1 MKTVYTLTV
10 TVPVGSDGAVV
21 RRQLFFST
29 MEKRNDVRE
38 EMKARGLK
46 FTSNIEHLYS
56 VEEGVDAIAQELR
69 WASTFRRAA

>member
-10 TVPVGSDGAVV
+10 TIPVGSDGAVV

-29 MEKRNDVRE
+29 MEKRNAVRD
-38 EMKARGLK
+38 EMKERGLK
-46 FTSNIEHLYS
+46 CASNIEHLYS
-56 VEEGVDAIAQELR
+56 ADEGIEAVAQEQR

>member
-10 TVPVGSDGAVV
+10 TIPVGSDGAIV

-29 MEKRNDVRE
+29 MKKRNEVRD
-38 EMKARGLK
+38 EMKERGLK
-46 FTSNIEHLYS
+46 CATNIEHLY
-56 VEEGVDAIAQELR
+56 EVDEAIGAIEQEQR

>member
-10 TVPVGSDGAVV
+10 TIPVGSDGAII

-29 MEKRNDVRE
+29 MKKRNAVWE

-46 FTSNIEHLYS
+46 CATNIEHLYS
-56 VEEGVDAIAQELR
+56 EEEGCYAIEQEQR